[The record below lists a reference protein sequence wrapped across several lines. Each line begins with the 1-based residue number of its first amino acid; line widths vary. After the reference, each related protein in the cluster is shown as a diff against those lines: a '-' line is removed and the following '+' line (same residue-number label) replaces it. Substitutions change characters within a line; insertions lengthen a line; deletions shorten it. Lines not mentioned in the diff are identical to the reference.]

1 MRHLLPQNM
10 TEEQRQGFRIG
21 MECVRT
27 WGRQMVTAAYLPSP
41 GDRGEDLAQREVTGR
56 ALQTCAEALD
66 RTIGQNRAIGE
77 DRPGSPRK
85 IAARQGPH

>member
-1 MRHLLPQNM
+1 MRTLLPQHM

-41 GDRGEDLAQREVTGR
+41 GDKGEDLAQREVTGR

-66 RTIGQNRAIGE
+66 RTIGQNRAA
-77 DRPGSPRK
+77 DQTRHSPARK
-85 IAARQGPH
+85 IGPRPEPH